1 MRWTAHCAFGTIHR
15 FHGAAHQP
23 WSYDSATEDVI
34 RSYLNMRMSLMP
46 SLIAA
51 GHEATV
57 AGFPLAARCDLYW
70 PQYEEAASNHQYIHL
85 NETLVAPMWYSGA
98 HGYPGGEGPLN
109 RSVWIPPGGRYLH
122 SSRPDAFSSRR
133 RWCMCTVRRVGGRVV
148 RGDGDR
154 STHAH
159 RDQSGNSDAHVA

>member
-1 MRWTAHCAFGTIHR
+1 MRWTAHCALGTIHR

-46 SLIAA
+46 SFIAA
-51 GHEATV
+51 GHQATI

-98 HGYPGGEGPLN
+98 HGYPGGAGPLN
-109 RSVWIPPGGRYLH
+109 RSVWIPPGE
-122 SSRPDAFSSRR
+122 
-133 RWCMCTVRRVGGRVV
+133 W
-148 RGDGDR
+148 
-154 STHAH
+154 
-159 RDQSGNSDAHVA
+159 SDAWSGATVTGPRTLTVASPATQMPMWRKACADLCLRSQPR